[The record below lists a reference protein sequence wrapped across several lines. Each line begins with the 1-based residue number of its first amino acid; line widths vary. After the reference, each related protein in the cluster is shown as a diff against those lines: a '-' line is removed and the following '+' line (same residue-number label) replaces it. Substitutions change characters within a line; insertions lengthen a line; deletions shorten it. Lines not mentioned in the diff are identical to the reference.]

1 MEDRRDGEGNVD
13 DEEDEEDVADNN
25 DDDDCV
31 DMEVAAPCQFMLS
44 VT

>member
-1 MEDRRDGEGNVD
+1 MEDKRDGEGNVD
-13 DEEDEEDVADNN
+13 EEEDEEDVADNN
-25 DDDDCV
+25 DDCV